1 MPHAGTALTKVG
13 AVGLAN
19 HTVTIAAI
27 LTALENKKKAA
38 EEICNIRL
46 KKTNDARKSKNYS
59 FLNPSIHESS
69 ALLLQKT
76 FPLLS
81 NHR

>member
-13 AVGLAN
+13 AVDLAN
-19 HTVTIAAI
+19 HTVTIAVI
-27 LTALENKKKAA
+27 FTMLENKKKAA
-38 EEICNIRL
+38 EKICNIRL

-59 FLNPSIHESS
+59 FFNPSV
-69 ALLLQKT
+69 LLLQKT